1 MIDIQHEH
9 ISIRQ
14 QCAVLGV
21 NRSSF
26 YYAPTPL
33 AEDTDLANEIHEIW
47 LEIPSYGYRK
57 VTEELHQRGYLI
69 NSKKVLRLM
78 RDMKIQA
85 IYPRPKTSLRSPGN
99 PIYPYL
105 LRGLDISRPNQVWA
119 TDITYIKM
127 PVGFAYLVA
136 IIDVYSRYV
145 LSWRLSN
152 TMDTHFCLEMLEE
165 ALQKATPDI
174 INTDQ
179 GSQFTSFEW
188 IAKVQGSGA
197 KVSMDGKGRW
207 ADNIYIE
214 RFWRSLKH
222 EHVLLH
228 SYEDL
233 RQARRSIGSYMEMY
247 NHRRLHQGLGYKTPA
262 EVYSGH
268 RDLMIEKRENL
279 NFLMPD
285 GYVGNLTSK
294 LPTYPQAQHQPLPSF
309 IG

>member
-1 MIDIQHEH
+1 MIDIQHEQL
-9 ISIRQ
+9 SIRQ
-14 QCAVLGV
+14 QCVVLGV

-33 AEDTDLANEIHEIW
+33 PEDTDLANEIHDIW
-47 LEIPSYGYRK
+47 LGIPSNGYRK
-57 VTEELHQRGYLI
+57 VTEELRERGHLI

-85 IYPRPKTSLRSPGN
+85 IYPRSKTSPRSPGH

-105 LRGLDISRPNQVWA
+105 LRDLEIIHPNQVWA

-145 LSWRLSN
+145 LSWKLSN

-165 ALQKATPDI
+165 ALQIAVPDI

-179 GSQFTSFEW
+179 GSQFTSSEW
-188 IAKVQGSGA
+188 KAKVEGSWA

-233 RQARRSIGSYMEMY
+233 RQARQSIARYMEIY
-247 NHRRLHQGLGYKTPA
+247 NHRRLHQSLGYKRPA
-262 EVYSGH
+262 EIYSG
-268 RDLMIEKRENL
+268 RQKILVKKCEKL
-279 NFLMPD
+279 NFF
-285 GYVGNLTSK
+285 K
-294 LPTYPQAQHQPLPSF
+294 A
-309 IG
+309 

>member
-1 MIDIQHEH
+1 MIDIQHEQM
-9 ISIRQ
+9 SIRQ

-26 YYAPTPL
+26 YYVPRPL
-33 AEDTDLANEIHEIW
+33 LEDTDLANEIHDVW
-47 LEIPSYGYRK
+47 LEIPSYGYRR
-57 VTEELHQRGYLI
+57 VTEELQRRGYLI

-78 RDMKIQA
+78 RDMKLQA
-85 IYPRPKTSLRSPGN
+85 IYPRPKTSLRSPSH

-105 LRGLDISRPNQVWA
+105 LRGLDISSPNQVWA

-165 ALQKATPDI
+165 ALQIATPDI

-179 GSQFTSFEW
+179 GSQFTSNEW
-188 IAKVQGSGA
+188 VAKVEGSGA

-222 EHVLLH
+222 EHVLLY

-233 RQARRSIGSYMEMY
+233 RQARRSIGGYMEIY
-247 NHRRLHQGLGYKTPA
+247 NHRRLHQSLGYKTPA

-268 RDLMIEKRENL
+268 KDLMIEKRENL

-285 GYVGNLTSK
+285 GYVDNLTSK

>member
-1 MIDIQHEH
+1 MIDIQHEQM
-9 ISIRQ
+9 SIRQ

-21 NRSSF
+21 NRSSY

-33 AEDTDLANEIHEIW
+33 PEDTDLANEIHDVW
-47 LEIPSYGYRK
+47 LGIPSYGYRR
-57 VTEELHQRGYLI
+57 VTEELQRRGYLI

-85 IYPRPKTSLRSPGN
+85 IYPRPKTSLRSPGH

-105 LRGLDISRPNQVWA
+105 LRDLEIIRPNQVWA

-165 ALQKATPDI
+165 ALQIATPDI

-179 GSQFTSFEW
+179 GSQFTSSEW
-188 IAKVQGSGA
+188 IAKVEGSGA

-233 RQARRSIGSYMEMY
+233 RQARRSIGRYMEIY
-247 NHRRLHQGLGYKTPA
+247 NHRRLHLSLSYKTPA
-262 EVYSGH
+262 EVYRGH
-268 RDLMIEKRENL
+268 QNIVIKKCEKL
-279 NFLMPD
+279 NFLKPD
-285 GYVGNLTSK
+285 GYVDNLTSK
-294 LPTYPQAQHQPLPSF
+294 LPTYPQAQQQTLPSF